1 MTDKNEEISASESGR
16 TPYIRGANARTGV
29 KTAKNI
35 SLGDVVKSLSRQ
47 QREALISGYDLKGF
61 AKIFEDESMM
71 RTAEAF
77 IASGMN
83 VSQTARVTYMHRNTL
98 TYRLNAI
105 REKTGLDIR
114 DFDMAVTFKLL
125 YILYSAK

>member
-1 MTDKNEEISASESGR
+1 MTDKNEELATAANSGENGDR
-16 TPYIRGANARTGV
+16 LPYIRGLN
-29 KTAKNI
+29 AKNI
-35 SLGDVVKSLSRQ
+35 SLYDVIRMLSKG
-47 QREALISGYDLKGF
+47 QREELISGYDLKDF

-71 RTAEAF
+71 RTADAF

-83 VSQTARVTYMHRNTL
+83 VSQTARDTYMHRNTL

-105 REKTGLDIR
+105 REKTGLDLR

-125 YILYSAK
+125 HILYSVK